1 MIDRSVRSLEHL
13 ERSASTSR
21 VLNLRAIGLH
31 WGRDADY
38 KKRPFFQSSA
48 LNAGIIVKHRLRGDE
63 PDLFSTPRRVA
74 TKILV
79 PLQSTDLR
87 LGARYAFVGQRG
99 FKEALYNAFGI
110 AIGHDSVDLRTLA
123 VLDESPTLDPF
134 LLRELL
140 LRHGL
145 APARCYF
152 ELSQADA
159 NRMLEFAQREIAPL
173 VELTGGSADP
183 NSPHTIK
190 LTRKILSNAGDA
202 ELEPLRRTL
211 QLDHHQFEEG
221 VFSWKAFLYYKWKL
235 VDLLPQVQPVLH
247 QIETIRPRG
256 GLTSENKA
264 SIAASRETLR
274 GKLADAARQV
284 RATLEFY
291 ETAYRAMT
299 QNRDSGAFRDFILG
313 APRLFNELGDRLGA
327 IDHMVS
333 FWSFR
338 FPKDRLSVVT
348 ADELADIFGDFENGF
363 SADRLT
369 PERARLAA
377 PRTIDF
383 VANTAL
389 ESGREVLA
397 L

>member
-1 MIDRSVRSLEHL
+1 MVDRSVRSLEHL

-21 VLNLRAIGLH
+21 VLNLRSIALRS
-31 WGRDADY
+31 GRDLDY
-38 KKRPFFQSSA
+38 KQRPFFRNSA
-48 LNAGIIVKHRLRGDE
+48 LNGGIIVKHRLRGDE
-63 PDLFSTPRRVA
+63 PDLFSSPRRVA
-74 TKILV
+74 TKVLV

-87 LGARYAFVGQRG
+87 LGARYAFVGQKG

-140 LRHGL
+140 LRHGF

-159 NRMLEFAQREIAPL
+159 ARMLEFAQREIAPL

-183 NSPHTIK
+183 NSPHTVK

-235 VDLLPQVQPVLH
+235 VDLLPRVQPVLH

-256 GLTSENKA
+256 GLTSDNKA
-264 SIAASRETLR
+264 YLAATRETLR
-274 GKLADAARQV
+274 ASLADAARKV
-284 RATLEFY
+284 RGTLEFY
-291 ETAYRAMT
+291 ENAYRALT
-299 QNRDSGAFRDFILG
+299 QNSNSVAFRDFILG

-338 FPKDRLSVVT
+338 FPGDRLPVVT

-363 SADRLT
+363 SAERLA
-369 PERARLAA
+369 PERPRLPA
-377 PRTIDF
+377 PTTIDF
-383 VANTAL
+383 VANTSV